1 MKQLKGDYGGRKV
14 LNKYLD
20 ECLFFEVNDYKELF
34 DIDVIEDL
42 NNDIV
47 SNDL

>member
-1 MKQLKGDYGGRKV
+1 M
-14 LNKYLD
+14 
-20 ECLFFEVNDYKELF
+20 CLFFEVNDHKELF

-42 NNDIV
+42 NNDIA